1 MASTYFNPIKL
12 ENLKNLAKIAIKNDK
27 RFKKK
32 FNKDHNIDWVD
43 ASSRRTYIFD
53 LNEIAIED
61 KS

>member
-32 FNKDHNIDWVD
+32 FNKDHNID
-43 ASSRRTYIFD
+43 
-53 LNEIAIED
+53 
-61 KS
+61 